1 MAYIYELEVRM
12 WEAAKHRDPEAFLE
26 VVSPDAVM
34 VCGGQRCTGA
44 EYARIIPEFD
54 CSSFVLEQFEIVNQD
69 VDSVQVHYV
78 VRTQVSDPA
87 NQELAGTFRVTTTWR
102 NIEGNWKAVFN
113 MDHRIG

>member
-54 CSSFVLEQFEIVNQD
+54 CASFVLEQFEIVNQD

-78 VRTQVSDPA
+78 ARTQVSDPA

>member
-44 EYARIIPEFD
+44 EHARIIPEFD
-54 CSSFVLEQFEIVNQD
+54 CASFILEQFEIVNQD

>member
-1 MAYIYELEVRM
+1 M
-12 WEAAKHRDPEAFLE
+12 
-26 VVSPDAVM
+26 
-34 VCGGQRCTGA
+34 
-44 EYARIIPEFD
+44 
-54 CSSFVLEQFEIVNQD
+54 NQD
-69 VDSVQVHYV
+69 VDSVQVHYG

>member
-34 VCGGQRCTGA
+34 VCGGQCCTGA

-54 CSSFVLEQFEIVNQD
+54 CASFILEQFEIVNQD
-69 VDSVQVHYV
+69 VDSIHNL
-78 VRTQVSDPA
+78 R
-87 NQELAGTFRVTTTWR
+87 
-102 NIEGNWKAVFN
+102 
-113 MDHRIG
+113 

>member
-54 CSSFVLEQFEIVNQD
+54 CASFILEQFEIVNQD

-78 VRTQVSDPA
+78 VRTQVSDPT